1 MSKSH
6 TEDYLRT
13 RATQIVEEKAKGST
27 LFDDVAEGK
36 IPRFSP
42 SEIVF
47 GKYLG
52 HGGFCT
58 VTELQAIKLKDG
70 GKNDEESEGGGVT
83 QNRAFISA
91 NYLRNGEA
99 RYAIKKLTKDLY
111 GTRPE
116 QTFISGVIDL
126 MIEVKFLAVI
136 RHPNIIK
143 MRAIADTEPNSK
155 DFFIVLD
162 RLDETLSKRVEVW
175 KKEKGKGGIFKKTKE
190 DENEFIHRLIVGMDI
205 ASALKYLHDN
215 NIVYRDL
222 KPDNLGFDV
231 RDDVKL
237 FDFGLARELEDKD
250 KVGEDLYQMSGNTG
264 SARYMA
270 PEVALNKPYSKPAD
284 VYSLGIILWQIC
296 ELETPFKTFDMVKF
310 RQKVVNGGARPK
322 MNKKWSSSL
331 SILLGRCWA
340 TDTKQ
345 RPSSEETMDLLRN
358 EILGSGNSDDYELDI
373 SNRTEKSLNIK
384 S

>member
-1 MSKSH
+1 M
-6 TEDYLRT
+6 
-13 RATQIVEEKAKGST
+13 
-27 LFDDVAEGK
+27 
-36 IPRFSP
+36 
-42 SEIVF
+42 
-47 GKYLG
+47 
-52 HGGFCT
+52 
-58 VTELQAIKLKDG
+58 
-70 GKNDEESEGGGVT
+70 
-83 QNRAFISA
+83 
-91 NYLRNGEA
+91 
-99 RYAIKKLTKDLY
+99 
-111 GTRPE
+111 
-116 QTFISGVIDL
+116 
-126 MIEVKFLAVI
+126 
-136 RHPNIIK
+136 
-143 MRAIADTEPNSK
+143 
-155 DFFIVLD
+155 
-162 RLDETLSKRVEVW
+162 
-175 KKEKGKGGIFKKTKE
+175 
-190 DENEFIHRLIVGMDI
+190 
-205 ASALKYLHDN
+205 
-215 NIVYRDL
+215 
-222 KPDNLGFDV
+222 
-231 RDDVKL
+231 KL